1 MVGGGLRIYA
11 GAVARTI
18 AIALAVC
25 ACAATQCAD
34 AFAFSK
40 AIWGPVTRDGVSQF
54 PIYKQL
60 GVGIY
65 ETGLEWDHVAPTRPH
80 DAGNPNDPAYQWPAA
95 VDQAVAQAGR
105 YGMRVS
111 ITLTR
116 TPTWASGHGD
126 PAWAPRRPSD
136 FAAFARAAARRYPSV
151 HLWLIWGEPTRF
163 GNFKPLNKQ
172 GPGIYA
178 RLLDASYGA
187 LKRVSRRNTVIG
199 GDTFTVGEFS
209 PVDWARQLKLPNGK
223 RPRLDMWGHNP
234 FSRRLPKLADDPLIA
249 GYVDFSSLDDFV
261 RVLDRAYPGR
271 HLRLFLSEF
280 TVPTGHT
287 NWLFNFYESEQ
298 TAATWLG
305 AALRISRGWDRIAA
319 LGWYQL
325 YDEAPR
331 PTGDE
336 TLYGLITQDG
346 RRKPAF
352 SVYRNG

>member
-1 MVGGGLRIYA
+1 MARLL
-11 GAVARTI
+11 VALL
-18 AIALAVC
+18 AIAAGMS
-25 ACAATQCAD
+25 AQASD
-34 AFAFSK
+34 APAFSK
-40 AIWGPVTRDGVSQF
+40 AMWGPVTRDGVSQF
-54 PIYKQL
+54 PLYKQL

-65 ETGLEWDHVAPTRPH
+65 ETGIEWDHTAPRRPKH
-80 DAGNPNDPAYQWPAA
+80 PSDPNDPAYNWPDA
-95 VDQAVAQAGR
+95 VDQAVVQAKR

-116 TPTWASGHGD
+116 APLWASGHGN
-126 PAWAPRRPSD
+126 PAWAPKRPSD

-151 HLWLIWGEPTRF
+151 HLWMIWGEPTRL
-163 GNFKPLNKQ
+163 GNFKPLNKK

-178 RLLDASYGA
+178 RVLDAAYGA

-199 GDTFTVGEFS
+199 GNSFTVGVYS
-209 PVDWARQLKLPNGK
+209 PVDWVRKLRLPNGD
-223 RPRLDMWGHNP
+223 RPRMDMWGHNP
-234 FSRRLPKLADDPLIA
+234 FSRRLPRLSDDPLIA

-271 HLRLFLSEF
+271 KLRLFLSEF

-287 NWLFNFYESEQ
+287 NWLFNFFEPEQ
-298 TAATWLG
+298 PAANWLR
-305 AALRISRGWDRIAA
+305 AALRVSRGWPRIAA

-331 PTGDE
+331 PAGDE
-336 TLYGLITQDG
+336 TLYGLIAQNG

-352 SVYRNG
+352 EVFEKG